1 LTRRTDSAH
10 VDHNWDTVR
19 VRIVLT
25 IFTAAAVVAVIAV
38 SVFLIVG
45 PERVW
50 NLFGP
55 PDLGPV
61 KFETLERRTTP
72 NDALACPPHICA
84 ARSDLVPPLFAV
96 DANRL
101 RTAMAKVIASEPR
114 ITLMDANE
122 TALTERYVQRSG
134 LLGFPDTIVVRYIE
148 RPEGRST
155 LAIYSR
161 SQLGHSDFGVNMAR
175 LARWLGE
182 LERIVPVIR

>member
-1 LTRRTDSAH
+1 M
-10 VDHNWDTVR
+10 
-19 VRIVLT
+19 
-25 IFTAAAVVAVIAV
+25 
-38 SVFLIVG
+38 
-45 PERVW
+45 
-50 NLFGP
+50 
-55 PDLGPV
+55 
-61 KFETLERRTTP
+61 
-72 NDALACPPHICA
+72 
-84 ARSDLVPPLFAV
+84 PPLFAV
-96 DANRL
+96 DANGL

-161 SQLGHSDFGVNMAR
+161 SQLGHSDLGVNMAR
-175 LARWLGE
+175 LERWLRE